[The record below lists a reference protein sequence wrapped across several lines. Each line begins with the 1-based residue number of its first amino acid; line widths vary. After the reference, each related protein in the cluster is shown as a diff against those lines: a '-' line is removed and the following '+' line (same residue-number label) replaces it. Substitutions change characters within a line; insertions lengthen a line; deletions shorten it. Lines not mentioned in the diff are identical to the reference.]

1 MLNNNHDILNWIN
14 NNKGK
19 FIGLIAGFIFG
30 LLVLLIGVLK
40 TIVIFLFALIGLYIG
55 HLWDGGK
62 NIPNI
67 FKRIYRK

>member
-1 MLNNNHDILNWIN
+1 MLNNNHELLNWIN

>member
-1 MLNNNHDILNWIN
+1 MLDNKQELFTWIN

-30 LLVLLIGVLK
+30 LLILLIGILK
-40 TIVIFLFALIGLYIG
+40 TIVIFLFALIGLYVG

-67 FKRIYRK
+67 LKKINRN

>member
-1 MLNNNHDILNWIN
+1 MLNNNHDLLNWIN

>member
-1 MLNNNHDILNWIN
+1 MLNNNQELFIWIN

-30 LLVLLIGVLK
+30 LLVLLIGILK
-40 TIVIFLFALIGLYIG
+40 TLVIFLFALIGLYIG